1 MPDLDDEQFESYLKQ
16 FRPLVP
22 DALPAREIRRVPRR
36 RSSLTIWAVGGAV
49 AIAIVGVVS
58 VRTIHH
64 QARTEPKHSDSIL
77 MPGPTPGL
85 TIRGANALLAT
96 APSYKAAMNELAFH
110 PQNSSVP
117 TDKQS
122 ALAVLGKEKIK
133 L

>member
-1 MPDLDDEQFESYLKQ
+1 M
-16 FRPLVP
+16 
-22 DALPAREIRRVPRR
+22 
-36 RSSLTIWAVGGAV
+36 WAVGGTV
-49 AIAIVGVVS
+49 AIAIGGVVS

-64 QARTEPKHSDSIL
+64 RVGTEPTHSDSIL
-77 MPGPTPGL
+77 MPAPTPGL

-110 PQNSSVP
+110 PKSSSVP
-117 TDKQS
+117 KDKQS